1 MGAAEERAGGFLAK
15 RDYDFSLSKKKSAVS
30 SSLSCARRALRPAL
44 EHRTN
49 LRAQFRLLRFTRALP
64 HPRSRLSFPR
74 LSLVPTGT
82 LRFFTMTQRFAGFRL
97 VFAVVALALWAGDA
111 ANAQVERT
119 PTAKNV
125 VRNVKRTPSP
135 DANPVV
141 APRRVSEGTSLF
153 SPRFRRPPPADADAS
168 EKEIGRFSWEKSRVF
183 SFLPPPTGR
192 IATCHAPTGRAAT
205 CHALNHAFFL
215 TYSRWSKLGS

>member
-1 MGAAEERAGGFLAK
+1 MTTTFL
-15 RDYDFSLSKKKSAVS
+15 SQKKSAVS

-119 PTAKNV
+119 PTAENV

-153 SPRFRRPPPADADAS
+153 SPRFLGLAPPADAADAS
-168 EKEIGRFSWEKSRVF
+168 EKEIGRFFWENLEFFRFSRRVF
-183 SFLPPPTGR
+183 
-192 IATCHAPTGRAAT
+192 APRTR
-205 CHALNHAFFL
+205 
-215 TYSRWSKLGS
+215 RKLYV